1 MIAVVKTV
9 IQPLRHL
16 PAQRG
21 FARAH
26 QSDEDEFA
34 VKVFHHNSLMFDT
47 PPFGATGFGLVGLRR
62 NFIRNRQGGGTFGK
76 ITRPSRTFL
85 ILRTNKR
92 NQGGFLFQ
100 AVF

>member
-16 PAQRG
+16 PAQRS

-34 VKVFHHNSLMFDT
+34 VKVFHHGSLMFD
-47 PPFGATGFGLVGLRR
+47 PPAFR
-62 NFIRNRQGGGTFGK
+62 GGGTFGK

-85 ILRTNKR
+85 ILRKNKR